1 MENYSIEGDE
11 ASTEKHSVEE
21 GNINSSEEAFM
32 QGYNDDEDV
41 EECAECGT
49 AVEKEKKLIKEID
62 GEYIQNIYKGH
73 NQGLFFGSQENQNG
87 IKDILSY
94 KI

>member
-62 GEYIQNIYKGH
+62 GEEMAFCSETCVKEYME
-73 NQGLFFGSQENQNG
+73 S
-87 IKDILSY
+87 LSED
-94 KI
+94 